1 MEDDRTATDRTATGR
16 TATDRTATD
25 RTATDRT
32 ATDGTATDRTAT
44 DGTATDGIDGAAQPG
59 GSDEGSRRASGGGTA
74 GVRRL
79 SCDGFWAQWTT
90 AGTHRSATAD
100 LRFRSRRYLAGRVTS
115 IQTGRWSEASSHA
128 ASGAPSGGQ
137 NTPAATTSRPAEGST

>member
-1 MEDDRTATDRTATGR
+1 MDEDRTATDRI
-16 TATDRTATD
+16 
-25 RTATDRT
+25 
-32 ATDGTATDRTAT
+32 DGTA
-44 DGTATDGIDGAAQPG
+44 QPD
-59 GSDEGSRRASGGGTA
+59 GSDEGRGRASRGGTA

-79 SCDGFWAQWTT
+79 SCDGFWAEWTT
-90 AGTHRSATAD
+90 AGTHRSATAV

-137 NTPAATTSRPAEGST
+137 KTPAATTSRPVEGST